1 MATYH
6 SEDYTR
12 EELMSIEAS
21 RFIKSTDTVI
31 LGTGLPL
38 VAAIF
43 AQKTHAPGV
52 NFVVESGSIDPILP
66 FAPFTVA
73 DPIIGHMAVRTG
85 SLRDILGCL
94 VQRGLVDIGFLGG
107 AEIDQFGN
115 INSTCIGDPRR
126 PKVRLP
132 GSGGANCIASCVPKI
147 LIISPHEKRRFPPRV
162 QFITSP
168 GYIDGPDGRIK
179 AGLEITKPEII
190 VVTDLCVMEIEPS
203 TGTLGVTK
211 LMPGITMDRVY
222 ENTGFRPAV
231 SGHVGTVKPPTD
243 EEVRIL
249 REEVDPERIYLRVS
263 HPTGNVVNESSKRI

>member
-1 MATYH
+1 MERRY

-21 RFIKSTDTVI
+21 RFIKGTDTVI

-66 FAPFTVA
+66 SAPFTVA
-73 DPIIGHMAVRTG
+73 DPTIGHMAVKTG
-85 SLRDILGCL
+85 SLRDVLGCL
-94 VQRGLVDIGFLGG
+94 VQRGFVDIGFLGG

-168 GYIDGPDGRIK
+168 GYIDGPDGREK
-179 AGLEITKPEII
+179 AGLKVTKPEII
-190 VVTDLCVMEIEPS
+190 VVTDLCVMEIDPS
-203 TGTLGVTK
+203 TGKLGVTK
-211 LMPGITMDRVY
+211 LMPGITVDQVY
-222 ENTGFRPAV
+222 ESTGFRPAV
-231 SGHVGTVKPPTD
+231 SGDMGAVESPTE

-249 REEVDPERIYLRVS
+249 REEVDPKRIYLK
-263 HPTGNVVNESSKRI
+263 ESPATM

>member
-1 MATYH
+1 MEKRY

-31 LGTGLPL
+31 LGTGLPM

-52 NFVVESGSIDPILP
+52 NFVVESGSIDPVLP
-66 FAPFTVA
+66 SAPFTVA
-73 DPIIGHMAVRTG
+73 DPAIGYRAIKTG
-85 SLRDILGCL
+85 SLREVLGCL

-115 INSTCIGDPRR
+115 INSTWIGDPRS

-147 LIISPHEKRRFPPRV
+147 LVITRHERRRFPPRV

-168 GYIDGPDGRIK
+168 GYIDGPDGRQK
-179 AGLEITKPEII
+179 AGLKMTKPDII
-190 VVTDLCVMEIEPS
+190 VVTDLCVMEIDRS
-203 TGTLGVTK
+203 TGRLRVAK
-211 LMPGITMDRVY
+211 LMPGITMDQVY

-231 SGHVGTVKPPTD
+231 SEHPGLVEPPT
-243 EEVRIL
+243 EEELKIL
-249 REEVDPERIYLRVS
+249 RDEVDPNHIYL
-263 HPTGNVVNESSKRI
+263 NKESTKG

>member
-1 MATYH
+1 MGSPH

-31 LGTGLPL
+31 LGTGLPM

-43 AQKTHAPGV
+43 AQKTHAAGV
-52 NFVVESGSIDPILP
+52 NFVVESGSIDPVLP
-66 FAPFTVA
+66 SAPFTVA
-73 DPIIGHMAVRTG
+73 DPIIGHRAVKTG

-115 INSTCIGDPRR
+115 INSTWIGDPRS
-126 PKVRLP
+126 PEVRLP

-147 LIISPHEKRRFPPRV
+147 LIITRHERRRFPRRV

-168 GYIDGPDGRIK
+168 GYINGPDGRQR
-179 AGLEITKPEII
+179 AGLKITKPEII
-190 VVTDLCVMEIEPS
+190 VVTDLCVMEIDPS
-203 TGTLGVTK
+203 TGRLRITK
-211 LMPGITMDRVY
+211 LMPGITVDQVY
-222 ENTGFRPAV
+222 ENTGFKPAV
-231 SGHVGTVKPPTD
+231 SEPVGAVEPPTD

-249 REEVDPERIYLRVS
+249 REEVDPRQIYLKAS
-263 HPTGNVVNESSKRI
+263 PTAI

>member
-1 MATYH
+1 MEKRY

-12 EELMSIEAS
+12 EELMAIEAG

-31 LGTGLPL
+31 LGTGLPM

-43 AQKTHAPGV
+43 AQKTHAAGV

-73 DPIIGHMAVRTG
+73 DPIIGHRAVKTG
-85 SLRDILGCL
+85 SLREVLGCL
-94 VQRGLVDIGFLGG
+94 VQRGLVDMGFLGG

-115 INSTCIGDPRR
+115 INSTYLGDPRS
-126 PKVRLP
+126 PKVRFP

-147 LIISPHEKRRFPPRV
+147 LIITQHERRRFPAQV

-168 GYIDGPDGRIK
+168 GYIDGPDGRKK
-179 AGLEITKPEII
+179 AGLKIAKPEII
-190 VVTDLCVMEIEPS
+190 VVTDLCVMEIDCS
-203 TGTLGVTK
+203 TGRLRVTK
-211 LMPGITMDRVY
+211 LMPGITVDHVY
-222 ENTGFRPAV
+222 ENTGFRPAL
-231 SGHVGTVKPPTD
+231 SEHVVVVEPPTE

-249 REEVDPERIYLRVS
+249 REEVDPRRVYLKNSPKPSRQ
-263 HPTGNVVNESSKRI
+263 R

>member
-1 MATYH
+1 MVGSPY

-21 RFIKSTDTVI
+21 RFIKNADTVI
-31 LGTGLPL
+31 LGTGLPM

-52 NFVVESGSIDPILP
+52 NFVVESGSIDPVLP

-73 DPIIGHMAVRTG
+73 DPSIGYMAVKTG
-85 SLRDILGCL
+85 SLREVLGCL

-115 INSTCIGDPRR
+115 INSTWIGDPRR
-126 PKVRLP
+126 PDVRLP

-147 LIISPHEKRRFPPRV
+147 LVITRHERRRFPPRV

-168 GYIDGPDGRIK
+168 GYIDGPDGRQR
-179 AGLEITKPEII
+179 AGLKITKPEII
-190 VVTDLCVMEIEPS
+190 VVTDLCVMEIDPS
-203 TGTLGVTK
+203 TGKLRITK
-211 LMPGITMDRVY
+211 LMPGITVDHVY

-231 SGHVGTVKPPTD
+231 SEHVGAVEPPTD

-249 REEVDPERIYLRVS
+249 REEVDPNHIYLTKEPR
-263 HPTGNVVNESSKRI
+263 ER